1 MTPEQIARELPFV
14 LDKQDAEGLRQLHA
28 GGLNINACTHTGL
41 SLLQDATLNGKLVT
55 ARTLVELGA
64 DVNAQGGTSQ
74 MTALHFAV
82 HKKQKE
88 LVEILLAKGADPN
101 RRDSTGETPLHLAAF
116 GGMPEIARVLVDAGA
131 DLTAQDNRKM
141 TPWDVAQTAADE
153 RFEFANQDYWATATL
168 LAEAERIQDGRK
180 QAAENLAT
188 LKTHPYKN
196 FRLKPGR

>member
-14 LDKQDAEGLRQLHA
+14 LDKQDAEGLRQLYA

-41 SLLQDATLNGKLVT
+41 SLLQDATLNGKIVT
-55 ARTLVELGA
+55 ARTLA
-64 DVNAQGGTSQ
+64 DVNAQGGASQ

-101 RRDSTGETPLHLAAF
+101 KRDSTGETPLHLAAF
-116 GGMPEIARVLVDAGA
+116 TGAPEIARLLVNAGA
-131 DLTAQDNRKM
+131 DLQAQDNRKL
-141 TPWDVAQTAADE
+141 TPWEVAQAAADE

-168 LAEAERIQDGRK
+168 LAEAERIQDGK
-180 QAAENLAT
+180 KLAADNLAT
-188 LKTHPYKN
+188 LKSHPYKN